1 METDELTELCPGITL
16 FSGVTGSELH
26 SPANDV
32 LTGED
37 PQVPDSFEHEQN
49 MIIDEN
55 GVRVLMAGCAHKGVV
70 NIINRFSNTE
80 SAPAAA
86 VIGGFHLAIPGT
98 GDVNLPLVD
107 GTAERLLAVPGT
119 VYYTGHC
126 TGLPSYERLKEK
138 MGDRVRY
145 IHAGDTVEI

>member
-1 METDELTELCPGITL
+1 MPCPGITL

-32 LTGED
+32 LTGEN
-37 PQVPDSFEHEQN
+37 PQVPDTFEHEQN

-70 NIINRFSNTE
+70 NIINRFFNIE
-80 SAPAAA
+80 SAPPAA

>member
-1 METDELTELCPGITL
+1 M
-16 FSGVTGSELH
+16 TGSELH

-37 PQVPDSFEHEQN
+37 PQVPDTFEHEQN

-70 NIINRFSNTE
+70 NIINRFFNIE
-80 SAPAAA
+80 SAPPAA

-98 GDVNLPLVD
+98 GDVNLPWW
-107 GTAERLLAVPGT
+107 TARPIRISIERCIIPATARACPAMSG
-119 VYYTGHC
+119 
-126 TGLPSYERLKEK
+126 
-138 MGDRVRY
+138 
-145 IHAGDTVEI
+145 